1 MRVVHALPRCGV
13 FGFCQVAGWLAVPR
27 IVDNN
32 LSSLVNTSFLKQ
44 TNKQLAPAY
53 GEADAPM

>member
-44 TNKQLAPAY
+44 TNKQTQTIQA
-53 GEADAPM
+53 

>member
-44 TNKQLAPAY
+44 TNKQAAEY
-53 GEADAPM
+53 VGA